1 MTINSIALAHV
12 IWTFIVPLYP
22 LFITSRSKLD
32 IYFMVYILLLNL
44 SWTLLNGECF
54 ITLYSLAT
62 TDTKIKVK
70 RDPTNMVDF
79 YQVLP
84 KELYDNF
91 LFYILIGAQTAATW
105 IVFSRNQDIIGL
117 GWTFALIVASLG
129 YLYVLRT
136 NSPNL
141 MIVYT
146 EAYKLA
152 LVWVIAQGLEK
163 MKRA

>member
-1 MTINSIALAHV
+1 MDMLSVAHV

-22 LFITSRSKLD
+22 LFITSRSPLD
-32 IYFMVYILLLNL
+32 IYFMAYILLLNL

-62 TDTKIKVK
+62 TETKIKVN

-79 YQVLP
+79 YKIIP
-84 KELYDNF
+84 KDLYDNF
-91 LFYILIGAQTAATW
+91 LFYILIGAQTTATW
-105 IVFSRNQDIIGL
+105 VVFSRNQDIIGL
-117 GWTFALIVASLG
+117 GWTFALIIASLG

-136 NSPNL
+136 NSRNL

-152 LVWVIAQGLEK
+152 LVWVIAQGVEK
-163 MKRA
+163 MKTLK